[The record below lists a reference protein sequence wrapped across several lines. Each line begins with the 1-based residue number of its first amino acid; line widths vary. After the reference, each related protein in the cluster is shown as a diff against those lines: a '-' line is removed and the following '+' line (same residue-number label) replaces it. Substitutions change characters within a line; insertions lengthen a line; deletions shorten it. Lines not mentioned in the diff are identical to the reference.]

1 MEKKPIHKVLQCKCR
16 NAYKRER
23 YIRSS
28 MVLATFS
35 SLQMKPSAED
45 KHLPCI
51 ATGHC
56 RSACDTL
63 QARRLVSRHV
73 RSAYSGLRR
82 TLATLATLATPPA
95 MQRVWLC
102 IAVDG
107 PAAAGKGTL
116 SRALAQR
123 FGCRYL
129 DTGLLYRAVGWKAL
143 QAGICLDDQPALAA
157 LSGSLTPAD
166 MAQPQLRSEG
176 AASAAS
182 QVSVL
187 PAVRATLLEFQRSFA
202 KETVPGFHGAVL
214 DGRDIGSTVCP
225 GAQVKLFITASPEVR
240 ARRRWQELR
249 DKGAGAGRDSGHV
262 LKVTRAIVGSC
273 HAVLK
278 RGAQLNG
285 WSGCLDVGKQW
296 LLLLMWER
304 NRVEAPLRA
313 TSDALVLDTSS
324 TDAAKVLAAAA
335 AHVLTS
341 CPWMQ
346 DL

>member
-1 MEKKPIHKVLQCKCR
+1 MEKKPIHKALHRHRPLQIGVRHTASKT
-16 NAYKRER
+16 
-23 YIRSS
+23 
-28 MVLATFS
+28 VGLAPRTFGI
-35 SLQMKPSAED
+35 Q
-45 KHLPCI
+45 
-51 ATGHC
+51 
-56 RSACDTL
+56 RSA
-63 QARRLVSRHV
+63 
-73 RSAYSGLRR
+73 

-262 LKVTRAIVGSC
+262 LK
-273 HAVLK
+273 
-278 RGAQLNG
+278 
-285 WSGCLDVGKQW
+285 D
-296 LLLLMWER
+296 LLARDER
-304 NRVEAPLRA
+304 DSKRVEAPLRA
-313 TSDALVLDTSS
+313 TSDALVLDTSA
-324 TDAAKVLAAAA
+324 TDAAQVLAAATT
-335 AHVLTS
+335 HVLTS

-346 DL
+346 DV